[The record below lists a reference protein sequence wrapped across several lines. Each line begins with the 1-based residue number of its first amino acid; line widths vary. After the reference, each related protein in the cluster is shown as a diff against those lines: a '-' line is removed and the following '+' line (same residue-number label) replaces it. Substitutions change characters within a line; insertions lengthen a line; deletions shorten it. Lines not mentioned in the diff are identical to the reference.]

1 MNIVNFNSDL
11 IVVIDMQL
19 IKTDSQKNQNMSSF

>member
-11 IVVIDMQL
+11 IVVIDLQL